1 MVMLTSSKS
10 RAIRFISFLAA
21 CTIMALIFGMFAS
34 AEVTCDIPVSRS
46 FDWSVNAN
54 KSKVSTTELYLYPGD
69 IVYFNCTYT
78 PSVSGVKFGL
88 SGPSGVKM
96 QSASSGSFKYTM
108 TITEEGIY
116 KVRVSN
122 QSSSTIKAKGTYS
135 TGCTYPFR
143 SPNIAKKLSQGYGSS
158 HYGIDIVA
166 STAGAIY
173 GYKIYSTGS
182 GTVKVATYSSTA
194 GYYVVVVGDGG
205 LTTRYLHM
213 KSQPSVSVND
223 TVTQSTLLGY
233 VGSTGTS
240 SGAHLHLDVNTVGAY
255 YGGTNSNNVNKDT
268 TINPVTL
275 FPQISFD

>member
-1 MVMLTSSKS
+1 MLTSSKS

-143 SPNIAKKLSQGYGSS
+143 SPNIAKKLSQG
-158 HYGIDIVA
+158 
-166 STAGAIY
+166 
-173 GYKIYSTGS
+173 
-182 GTVKVATYSSTA
+182 
-194 GYYVVVVGDGG
+194 
-205 LTTRYLHM
+205 RFF
-213 KSQPSVSVND
+213 
-223 TVTQSTLLGY
+223 TLWY
-233 VGSTGTS
+233 RHSCQHS
-240 SGAHLHLDVNTVGAY
+240 RCN
-255 YGGTNSNNVNKDT
+255 
-268 TINPVTL
+268 IR
-275 FPQISFD
+275 I